1 MGWGTLT
8 DSESAKFMKLVEHEA
23 EPHARDILR
32 LSREAHARS
41 STLNSRIESDISNR
55 WAKGWE
61 FFDGVVYATQQDGA
75 MLLQRTDEV
84 DDDHSP
90 MREAL
95 ALINSA
101 ACLVFQEIRTLLL
114 AGFWSGA
121 VGRWRALHELAV
133 SAIIVAQQDPSFAQR
148 YLDHSF
154 VVQTHRLC
162 EYYEVHGRGP
172 VAQQELEKRR
182 AQAEL
187 LSQKHQVSNAPKRFR
202 DSYGWAA
209 PLMPLN
215 RQGDKLV
222 PPTFDRLEKMANEDH
237 RRLLVMSAHGHVHS
251 DSAGVVAAVLASDT
265 EWALGPTPGFP
276 QQVARPA
283 FLTMRSLIAATHLGF
298 EPEFNEF
305 AKVIGLCGASAMQ
318 LALWGARAFDEG
330 SDPHPESG
338 PS

>member
-1 MGWGTLT
+1 MIE
-8 DSESAKFMKLVEHEA
+8 SESAKFMKVIEREA
-23 EPHARDILR
+23 EPHAREILE
-32 LSREAHARS
+32 LSREAHVR
-41 STLNSRIESDISNR
+41 NSALHSQIESEISNR
-55 WAKGWE
+55 WARGWE
-61 FFDGVVYATQQDGA
+61 FFDGVVYATQQNGA
-75 MLLQRTDEV
+75 MLLRRADEA

-95 ALINSA
+95 ALIHSA

-133 SAIIVAQQDPSFAQR
+133 SAIIIARQDPSFAQR
-148 YLDHSF
+148 YLDHGF
-154 VVQTHRLC
+154 VVQTHRLY
-162 EYYEVHGRGP
+162 EYYEAHGRGP
-172 VAQQELEKRR
+172 VPRQELEKRR

-187 LSQKHQVSNAPKRFR
+187 LIQKHQVANAPKKFR

-237 RRLLVMSAHGHVHS
+237 LRLLVISAHGHVHS
-251 DSAGVVAAVLASDT
+251 DSAGVVAAVVST
-265 EWALGPTPGFP
+265 ETDWALGPTTGFP
-276 QQVARPA
+276 QQVAKPA

-318 LALWGARAFDEG
+318 LALWGLRAFDE
-330 SDPHPESG
+330 SANSHDSELKQS
-338 PS
+338 

>member
-1 MGWGTLT
+1 MTE
-8 DSESAKFMKLVEHEA
+8 SESAKFMKVVELEA
-23 EPHARDILR
+23 EPHAREILE

-41 STLNSRIESDISNR
+41 SAHHSHIRDEISAR

-61 FFDGVVYATQQDGA
+61 LFDGVVYATQQDGA
-75 MLLQRTDEV
+75 LLLKRSHDV
-84 DDDHSP
+84 DDEHSP

-95 ALINSA
+95 ALIHSA
-101 ACLVFQEIRTLLL
+101 ACLIFQEIRTLLL

-121 VGRWRALHELAV
+121 AGRWRALHELAV
-133 SAIIVAQQDPSFAQR
+133 SSIIIAQQDPAFAQR
-148 YLDHSF
+148 YLDHGF

-162 EYYEVHGRGP
+162 EYYEAHGRGP
-172 VAQQELEKRR
+172 VMLQELEKRR

-187 LSQKHQVSNAPKRFR
+187 LNQRHHVVNAPKRFR

-237 RRLLVMSAHGHVHS
+237 LRLLVMSAHGHVHS
-251 DSAGVVAAVLASDT
+251 DSAGVIAAVLATDT
-265 EWALGPTPGFP
+265 EWALGPTTGFP

-305 AKVIGLCGASAMQ
+305 AKVIGLRGASAMQ
-318 LALWGARAFDEG
+318 LALWGCRAFDKEADLHEPG
-330 SDPHPESG
+330 VGQS
-338 PS
+338 